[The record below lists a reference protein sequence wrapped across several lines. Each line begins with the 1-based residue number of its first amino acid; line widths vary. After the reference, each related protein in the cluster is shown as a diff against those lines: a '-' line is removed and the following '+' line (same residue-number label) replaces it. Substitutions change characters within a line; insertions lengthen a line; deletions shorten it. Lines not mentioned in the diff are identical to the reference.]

1 LKREQVSNF
10 ICGDIRGAKT
20 LMDTTIT
27 NETGFNGYI
36 QDIDHTPFGFLM
48 FSEIQVIH
56 FIL

>member
-10 ICGDIRGAKT
+10 IYGDIRGAKT

-27 NETGFNGYI
+27 NETGFDGYI
-36 QDIDHTPFGFLM
+36 QDIDYTPFGFLM

>member
-1 LKREQVSNF
+1 MKREQVSNF
-10 ICGDIRGAKT
+10 IYGDIRGAKT
-20 LMDTTIT
+20 LMDATIT

-36 QDIDHTPFGFLM
+36 HDIDYTPFGFLM